1 MRDLPFPLVAPVR
14 GVSFHQDVVC
24 TAQIG
29 QLAEIAAD
37 PANEYDPN
45 ACAVHIAGELAG
57 HLPREL
63 AARLRATGEQRWD
76 AEVVEVLRG
85 SKATGLRVRLRGPA
99 ACDGA
104 SNQIPLTLAAEKAS
118 PTEPVAP
125 ATPTV
130 SETPEAL
137 DVLARSG
144 RYLGRY
150 VGRTVDGVKVMT
162 CDNREVTY
170 PAGLVEI
177 RPSTSA

>member
-29 QLAEIAAD
+29 QPAEIAAD

-45 ACAVHIAGELAG
+45 ACAVRIAGELAG

-99 ACDGA
+99 ACGA
-104 SNQIPLTLAAEKAS
+104 AGNQIQLPPVAEKAHS
-118 PTEPVAP
+118 VERVSSATSVVA
-125 ATPTV
+125 V
-130 SETPEAL
+130 LPEAL

-150 VGRTVDGVKVMT
+150 VGRTTDGVKVMT